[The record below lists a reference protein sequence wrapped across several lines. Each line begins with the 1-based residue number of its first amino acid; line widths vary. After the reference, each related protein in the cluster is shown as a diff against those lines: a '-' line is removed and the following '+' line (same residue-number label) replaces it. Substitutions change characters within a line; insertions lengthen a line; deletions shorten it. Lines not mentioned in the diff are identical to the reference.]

1 MPHVM
6 SKNKRMVLYD
16 RNTNVKCC
24 PRPSP
29 PTPFPPPSCF
39 ARPSVR
45 LPRCISPD
53 YSLFCPVFLSLSSP
67 VSHCLSVSLCACL
80 LHHSGLTYITPGHQ
94 FCIWLMHYDAWIFYG
109 GKVPSGA
116 VSLKTHMHAHMH
128 TLAHTHS
135 YAKHKSEPWQL
146 LRRHK
151 PPQQQHTRAAP
162 RSIQRQTN
170 MEKDS
175 AVWAATIIFCTDTGC
190 SEQRNKWNG

>member
-1 MPHVM
+1 MPRVM

-116 VSLKTHMHAHMH
+116 VSLKTHMHALMH
-128 TLAHTHS
+128 TLAHTH
-135 YAKHKSEPWQL
+135 
-146 LRRHK
+146 
-151 PPQQQHTRAAP
+151 TRT
-162 RSIQRQTN
+162 RSINQSRGSCCADISPPSNNTQEQHRGLFRGRQTWR
-170 MEKDS
+170 KT
-175 AVWAATIIFCTDTGC
+175 AR
-190 SEQRNKWNG
+190 SERRR